1 MGRGESGPGR
11 RIRPRDRE
19 RGWPQE
25 RVWCPGGAASVC
37 CGRAAA
43 ILAEAA
49 GRGAARV
56 EPDWTDTGLLF
67 TRENGTALP
76 PQWVSVRF
84 ETLAYRAGLP
94 PVRFHDLRHGAASM
108 CKAAGLD
115 TKFISALLGHSRTS
129 FTDAT
134 YVLVF
139 PEVAKAA
146 AEAAAAIVP
155 RKRRASNA
163 TEM

>member
-1 MGRGESGPGR
+1 MDLDQGIAYIRETGDGDDPKSEAGIRAVPLPAPVVAALRTWR
-11 RIRPRDRE
+11 RRQAAE
-19 RGWPQE
+19 R
-25 RVWCPGGAASVC
+25 
-37 CGRAAA
+37 
-43 ILAEAA
+43 LAW
-49 GRGAARV
+49 G
-56 EPDWTDTGLLF
+56 PDWADPDVLF
-67 TRENGTALP
+67 TREDGAPVP

-84 ETLAYRAGLP
+84 ETLAFRADLP
-94 PVRFHDLRHGAASM
+94 PVRFHDLRHGAASL

-146 AEAAAAIVP
+146 AESAAAAMP
-155 RKRRASNA
+155 RRNRATAQN
-163 TEM
+163 